1 MAALP
6 ANNTDRLFLH
16 YSNAVHE
23 HTTIIRV
30 PEGANLSTCVDEWES
45 VLTTLTG
52 AFVASVGIGVD
63 FQAAGTNFSVPFTD
77 SDWSSF
83 SWGSGTAVVT
93 SDGVQMNFQ
102 GRSAGGHKSRVG
114 VFGYKN
120 DVSNWRLTEGEA
132 ASIGTAVG
140 ILTDSTNGFYAID
153 GLKPTWYAYVNL
165 KYNDYWVRQGR
176 S

>member
-16 YSNAVHE
+16 YSNALNE
-23 HTTIIRV
+23 HTTIIRC
-30 PEGANLSTCVDEWES
+30 PPGANLATVVDEWES
-45 VLTTLTG
+45 VLTELTG
-52 AFVASVGIGVD
+52 AFVATNGTSAD
-63 FQAAGTNFSVPFTD
+63 FQAAGDNFSTPYSG

-140 ILTDSTNGFYAID
+140 ILSTSTNGFYAID

-176 S
+176 A